1 MPGNPVDMVVDRKVS
16 EEKKEQIAHE
26 MGYDRPLVEQYVDW
40 MKNILVDHNF
50 GKSTR
55 YKTPVWDLMKNR
67 IPLSLA
73 LCGLSLLLEMIVAL
87 PVGLLCAIK
96 KDTFFDRFTVNFSL
110 LLTAQRG

>member
-73 LCGLSLLLEMIVAL
+73 
-87 PVGLLCAIK
+87 
-96 KDTFFDRFTVNFSL
+96 
-110 LLTAQRG
+110 

>member
-55 YKTPVWDLMKNR
+55 YKTPVW
-67 IPLSLA
+67 
-73 LCGLSLLLEMIVAL
+73 V
-87 PVGLLCAIK
+87 
-96 KDTFFDRFTVNFSL
+96 
-110 LLTAQRG
+110 